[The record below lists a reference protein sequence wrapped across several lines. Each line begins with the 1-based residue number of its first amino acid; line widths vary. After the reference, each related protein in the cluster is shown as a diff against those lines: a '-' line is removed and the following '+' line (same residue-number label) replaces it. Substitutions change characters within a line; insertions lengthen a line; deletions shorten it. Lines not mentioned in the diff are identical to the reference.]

1 MIMAV
6 ILTMGRGGTGKTSFT
21 ALMARHLVETGQG
34 PILLADLD
42 PDMNLAEMVGVDL
55 EKEGVKTVSELI
67 ADTFIGRGG
76 TTVGIAPRERMEQS
90 LLEKGLFEGTGFDL
104 MVVGTKWL
112 EGCYCM
118 PDAALKSALQVLMAN
133 YRHVL
138 IDSPAGL
145 EHLNRKVTSN
155 VDDLFD
161 VIGPSSKSF
170 AHVDRA
176 IRIIR
181 EVKITVNHFHVIAS
195 YLFPEGLV
203 EEAESRGRR
212 KILGR
217 IATDPL
223 LAAYVLAGR
232 SLMELPETSPAFE
245 SVRNIMRRAGY

>member
-1 MIMAV
+1 MAL

-21 ALMARHLVETGQG
+21 ALMARYLMESGQV
-34 PILLADLD
+34 PLLLADLD
-42 PDMNLAEMVGVDL
+42 PDMNLAEMIGVDL
-55 EKEGVKTVSELI
+55 EHAGIKTVSELM
-67 ADTFIGRGG
+67 ADTFISQGG
-76 TTVGIAPRERMEQS
+76 TTIGIPPRERMEQS
-90 LLEKGLFEGTGFDL
+90 LLERGLYEGTGFDL

-145 EHLNRKVTSN
+145 EHLNRKVTSSI
-155 VDDLFD
+155 DDLFD

-181 EVKITVNHFHVIAS
+181 EVQIKVGRFHLVAS
-195 YLFPEGLV
+195 YLFSDSMIR
-203 EEAESRGRR
+203 EAETRGGR

-217 IATDPL
+217 IMNDPL
-223 LAAYVLAGR
+223 LAEYVLNGR
-232 SLMELPETSPAFE
+232 SLMDLPETSPAFE
-245 SVRNIMRRAGY
+245 SVRILMKRAGY

>member
-1 MIMAV
+1 MAL

-21 ALMARHLVETGQG
+21 ALVARYLMESGQG
-34 PILLADLD
+34 PLLLADLD
-42 PDMNLAEMVGVDL
+42 PDMNLAEMMGVDL
-55 EKEGVKTVSELI
+55 EQAGVKTVSELM

-90 LLEKGLFEGTGFDL
+90 LLEKGLYEGNGFDL

-118 PDAALKSALQVLMAN
+118 PDAALKSALEILMAN

-145 EHLNRKVTSN
+145 EHLNRKVTSSI
-155 VDDLFD
+155 DDLFD
-161 VIGPSSKSF
+161 IIGPSSKSF

-181 EVKITVNHFHVIAS
+181 EIQIKVGHFHVVAS
-195 YLFPEGLV
+195 YLFTDNGMQ
-203 EEAESRGRR
+203 EAEARGER

-217 IATDPL
+217 ITSDPL
-223 LAAYVLAGR
+223 LAEYVLAGR
-232 SLMELPETSPAFE
+232 SLMDLPEASPAFE
-245 SVRNIMRRAGY
+245 SVRILMKRAGY